1 MELSFTTVVLY
12 WLRTSSDD
20 PVVSNIYCIS
30 FPNPDLDS
38 DNGTKSLII
47 RSIISKFPRCTQNTW
62 FLTGLSVAMDLV
74 WGFYRTETEELLYLQ
89 LPTDKSIVLRSKPQE
104 RNTHTMRSM
113 YLRITHENI
122 ARNLTKEQLNEAC
135 N

>member
-1 MELSFTTVVLY
+1 MV
-12 WLRTSSDD
+12 
-20 PVVSNIYCIS
+20 
-30 FPNPDLDS
+30 PN
-38 DNGTKSLII
+38 
-47 RSIISKFPRCTQNTW
+47 R
-62 FLTGLSVAMDLV
+62 GLSVAMDLV
-74 WGFYRTETEELLYLQ
+74 WDFYRTETEELLYLQ

-122 ARNLTKEQLNEAC
+122 ARNLAKEQLNKAC